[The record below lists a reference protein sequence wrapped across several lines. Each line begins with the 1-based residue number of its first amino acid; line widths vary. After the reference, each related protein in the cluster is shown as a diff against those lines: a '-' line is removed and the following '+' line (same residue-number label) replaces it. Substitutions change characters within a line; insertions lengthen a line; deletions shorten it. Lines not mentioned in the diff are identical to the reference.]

1 MLSFV
6 MFSSAA
12 GDACSGRIEFHST
25 DQPRKQLSAK
35 AGSLLW
41 ASGTH
46 PITNPIQN
54 AFTFQVFCCFSEQLA
69 LEQVLH
75 KAQARMEVWSLP
87 MSVTS
92 FFFFLVPN
100 CIVKASF

>member
-12 GDACSGRIEFHST
+12 GNACSGRIESYST
-25 DQPRKQLSAK
+25 NQPRKQLSAK

-54 AFTFQVFCCFSEQLA
+54 ALAFQVFCCFSEENNL
-69 LEQVLH
+69 LWNKCCIRH
-75 KAQARMEVWSLP
+75 KPEWKCGVSL
-87 MSVTS
+87 
-92 FFFFLVPN
+92 
-100 CIVKASF
+100 CQ